1 MEAIRDRVWLR
12 RYGVLPD
19 GGGMLDQS
27 ARFVAAVELLDEL
40 DVRAAEKAAKQ
51 AEQLAQEREQQ
62 QRKRKGRGS
71 RGR

>member
-1 MEAIRDRVWLR
+1 MGAIRDRVWLR

-27 ARFVAAVELLDEL
+27 ARFVGAVELLDEL
-40 DVRAAEKAAKQ
+40 DARAAAQAEKVAKQ
-51 AEQLAQEREQQ
+51 RQQALEKQQ
-62 QRKRKGRGS
+62 QRKGRGS